1 MVVGVSISLVLS
13 PCVSFSFSFGSSF
26 SFNFVVGI
34 QSYSPMRTYS
44 EGSMREG

>member
-1 MVVGVSISLVLS
+1 MVVGVSIS
-13 PCVSFSFSFGSSF
+13 PCVSFSFSFVSSF

-34 QSYSPMRTYS
+34 QSYSPIRTYS